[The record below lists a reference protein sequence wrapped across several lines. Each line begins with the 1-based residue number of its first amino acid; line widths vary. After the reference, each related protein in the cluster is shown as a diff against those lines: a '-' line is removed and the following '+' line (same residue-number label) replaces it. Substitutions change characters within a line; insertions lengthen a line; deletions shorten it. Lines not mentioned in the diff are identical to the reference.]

1 MSLNINEESETLF
14 LDFVKE
20 NIVAKANDLA
30 GGIKNPA
37 GMTPHSSGAIRRLHE
52 NHLSNGLP
60 DLKSP
65 YFMRVDLAN
74 GKTYYYGLLSLSEPF
89 ERLEIPISHANVRAT
104 SDPFLIIS
112 EEKDEVGYTALRL
125 DELDDL
131 VARTRFIIRNGQIK
145 ELRTEDS
152 GKEIKSNGVIA
163 PEFVEEAI
171 TEKRQKYLVPI
182 QGTLQ
187 PDQFKISRERVD
199 YTLAIQG
206 PPGSGKT
213 VVLLERLSRVAFA
226 NPEIRS
232 KGMLFIGPN
241 LIFLDYISQ
250 VLPAKGKTDIE
261 LATFEKLV
269 NWKPTYLKESEDAKS
284 IKGDSDIAKVLE
296 KAVFQ
301 SFRVLDKTTRITIQK
316 ITIEF
321 TPMDSIVVLN
331 KLEISEDTFPTKRGM
346 AEKYV
351 RDILINKFM
360 ARWNDQFGT
369 EKNPKFD
376 LGKLIVE
383 TKEYKS
389 IVNRIAPNLKPLA
402 VLNKL
407 KTVPSYFYSLAKE
420 VLSDEQID
428 LWVSNAN
435 TPTQKISV
443 SDLPLL
449 DYLEHLISASQRKW
463 GHIAIDETQDLT
475 PMQLRSIGLRFGPET
490 TASLTGDLAQA
501 TGLFCYEN
509 WQDILEQ
516 FNIEM
521 KSKITEL
528 TRSYRVPTEILNYAN
543 QFLESSGISVS
554 PAVPF
559 LDVPN
564 SLEKVILKQSENFKT
579 AAIKVIEKHLAADL
593 SVLVI
598 ASESMKKEISA
609 AQIRVPKDSLFRI
622 MGPDEVKGLE
632 SDAVV
637 IIDPLDIIFERY
649 DGDPEDHVARRLYVM
664 CTRSTKK
671 LTLIGE
677 SEWDLDNLL
686 LGIKS
691 RSWADE

>member
-1 MSLNINEESETLF
+1 MGIEIDKQSESVF
-14 LDFVKE
+14 LEFVQQ
-20 NIVAKANDLA
+20 NIVAKANELSGA
-30 GGIKNPA
+30 KKSAARA
-37 GMTPHSSGAIRRLHE
+37 GMTPHSSGAIRRLIESHSLP
-52 NHLSNGLP
+52 NLS
-60 DLKSP
+60 SP

-74 GKTYYYGLLSLSEPF
+74 GDTYYYGLLNLSEPF
-89 ERLEIPISHANVRAT
+89 ESLEIPSSHANVRA
-104 SDPFLIIS
+104 SSSPFLIFS
-112 EEKDEVGYTALRL
+112 EESDEIGYTALSL
-125 DELDDL
+125 DEVADL
-131 VARTRFIIRNGQIK
+131 VARTRFTIRNGEIK

-152 GKEIKSNGVIA
+152 GKEIKSKGVIA

-171 TEKRQKYLVPI
+171 SEKRQKYLVPI

-226 NPEIRS
+226 NPEIRT
-232 KGMLFIGPN
+232 KGMLLIGPN
-241 LIFLDYISQ
+241 AIFLDYISQ

-269 NWKPTYLKESEDAKS
+269 SWKPAYLKESEQAKS
-284 IKGDSDIAKVLE
+284 IKGDTDIAKILE
-296 KAVFQ
+296 KAVLQ
-301 SFRVLDKTTRITIQK
+301 SFRVIDKSVKLVIQK
-316 ITIEF
+316 ISIDF
-321 TPMDSIVVLN
+321 VPMDSILII
-331 KLEISEDTFPTKRGM
+331 KRLETLEGTYVTQRGV
-346 AEKYV
+346 AENYV
-351 RDILINKFM
+351 RDLLVEKFM
-360 ARWNDQFGT
+360 AKWREQFGS
-369 EKNPKFD
+369 EKSPKFD
-376 LGKLIVE
+376 PGKLIVE
-383 TKEYKS
+383 SKEFKS
-389 IVNRIAPNLKPLA
+389 ILNRIVPNLKPLA
-402 VLNKL
+402 MLNKL
-407 KTVPSYFYSLAKE
+407 KTTPSYFYDLAKDI
-420 VLSDEQID
+420 LSEEQIE

-435 TPTQKISV
+435 TPTQKISE

-449 DYLEHLISASQRKW
+449 DYLEYLISASQRKW
-463 GHIAIDETQDLT
+463 GHISIDETQDLT
-475 PMQLRSIGLRFGPET
+475 PMQLRCIGLRFGPET

-509 WQDILEQ
+509 WQDIIEQ

-543 QFLESSGISVS
+543 QFLESSGINVS

-564 SLEKVILKQSENFKT
+564 SLEKVILKESENFKT
-579 AAIKVIEKHLAADL
+579 AAIKIIEKHLTADL

-609 AQIRVPKDSLFRI
+609 AQISVPKDSLFRI
-622 MGPDEVKGLE
+622 MGPDEIKGLE

-637 IIDPLDIIFERY
+637 IIDPIDIMFERY
-649 DGDPEDHVARRLYVM
+649 DGDPEDHLSRRLYVM

-686 LGIKS
+686 LGIMS
-691 RSWADE
+691 RSWANE

>member
-1 MSLNINEESETLF
+1 
-14 LDFVKE
+14 
-20 NIVAKANDLA
+20 
-30 GGIKNPA
+30 
-37 GMTPHSSGAIRRLHE
+37 
-52 NHLSNGLP
+52 
-60 DLKSP
+60 
-65 YFMRVDLAN
+65 
-74 GKTYYYGLLSLSEPF
+74 
-89 ERLEIPISHANVRAT
+89 
-104 SDPFLIIS
+104 
-112 EEKDEVGYTALRL
+112 
-125 DELDDL
+125 
-131 VARTRFIIRNGQIK
+131 
-145 ELRTEDS
+145 
-152 GKEIKSNGVIA
+152 
-163 PEFVEEAI
+163 
-171 TEKRQKYLVPI
+171 
-182 QGTLQ
+182 LQ

-199 YTLAIQG
+199 FTLAIQG

-232 KGMLFIGPN
+232 KGMLLIGPN
-241 LIFLDYISQ
+241 VIFLDYISQ

-261 LATFEKLV
+261 LSTFEKLV
-269 NWKPTYLKESEDAKS
+269 SWKPTYFKESEEAKL
-284 IKGDSDIAKVLE
+284 IKGDTEIAKILE
-296 KAVFQ
+296 KAVLQ
-301 SFRVLDKTTRITIQK
+301 SFRIIDKSVKLNIQK
-316 ITIEF
+316 ITIDF
-321 TPMDSIVVLN
+321 VPMDSILII
-331 KLEISEDTFPTKRGM
+331 KRLEILDGIYFIKRGI
-346 AEKYV
+346 AENYV
-351 RDILINKFM
+351 RDLLVEKFM
-360 ARWNDQFGT
+360 VKWSDQFGN
-369 EKNPKFD
+369 EKSPKFD
-376 LGKLIVE
+376 PGKLIVE
-383 TKEYKS
+383 TKEFKS

-407 KTVPSYFYSLAKE
+407 KTIPSYFYSLAKD

-449 DYLEHLISASQRKW
+449 DYLEYLISASQRKW

-501 TGLFCYEN
+501 TGLFWYEN

-528 TRSYRVPTEILNYAN
+528 THSYRVPTEILNFAN

-559 LDVPN
+559 LDVAD
-564 SLEKVILKQSENFKT
+564 SLEKVILKERENFKT
-579 AAIKVIEKHLAADL
+579 AAIRIIEKHLAADL

-598 ASESMKKEISA
+598 ASETMKKEILA
-609 AQIRVPKDSLFRI
+609 APRNVPKDSLFRI
-622 MGPDEVKGLE
+622 MGPDEIKGLE

-637 IIDPLDIIFERY
+637 IIDPVELMFEKY
-649 DGDPEDHVARRLYVM
+649 DGDSMEQISRRLYVM

-677 SEWDLDNLL
+677 SEWDLEILL
-686 LGIKS
+686 IGIMSKS
-691 RSWADE
+691 WDTQ